1 MIEPKPG
8 ARFTVR
14 DEPIN
19 RDNAFWKP
27 LIGKSGTITSVSPDD
42 GLLDVAVGGVDDA
55 TFAEG
60 IKAERFCIFEV
71 NDKVASM
78 FEPRPWWKRL
88 MFWRRP
94 VVKTRR

>member
-1 MIEPKPG
+1 MIEAKPG

-19 RDNAFWKP
+19 RNNEFWRP
-27 LIGKSGTITSVSPDD
+27 LIGRSGTVMSVMSD
-42 GLLDVAVGGVDDA
+42 GMLDVTIVIEADQGCFVEGVKPERLSLFDASSAVLPL
-55 TFAEG
+55 
-60 IKAERFCIFEV
+60 
-71 NDKVASM
+71 

-94 VVKTRR
+94 LVKPRR